1 MRSPR
6 SLRPS
11 DGPDNH
17 WRSSPE
23 LRFAATLI
31 LLFLVAQLVDQW
43 IYHHFAFHAIYDRAW
58 GRMLRLAGYFP
69 LWGMVALALV
79 LHDWVPREL
88 AALPR
93 ASLRG
98 RLLFWSAALGG
109 IIAELLKIVLR
120 RERPGLTDGA
130 HVFRPWLDQPFST
143 ARLGLPSSEVA
154 VAFAG
159 ATALARLF
167 PRVRPLW
174 YALAVG
180 CAFTRVASGAHFMSD
195 VLLAALVGYL
205 SALILGRRRGPTGPH
220 APADCV

>member
-1 MRSPR
+1 MRPV
-6 SLRPS
+6 
-11 DGPDNH
+11 G
-17 WRSSPE
+17 PE

-43 IYHHFAFHAIYDRAW
+43 IFHHFTFHAIYERGW

-69 LWGMVALALV
+69 LWGIVALGLV

-88 AALPR
+88 PSLPR
-93 ASLRG
+93 SSRRG
-98 RLLFWSAALGG
+98 LLLFWSAGLGG

-130 HVFRPWLDQPFST
+130 HVFRSWSEQPFST

-154 VAFAG
+154 VAFAA

-167 PRVRPLW
+167 PGTWLLW

-180 CAFTRVASGAHFMSD
+180 CAFTRVASGAHFMSE
-195 VLLAALVGYL
+195 YF
-205 SALILGRRRGPTGPH
+205 
-220 APADCV
+220 